1 MTAGLGHNNGPTLE
15 GGYTWRKHAW
25 GKARA
30 SLLPKLPLEVVR
42 LRVKRA
48 QALGLPYKTYAGI
61 RAATGHDLVGFL
73 FSTNALGAVRPGA
86 AVPVAVSEKL
96 VGLEQATRVA
106 LVHKGIDVSRV
117 DGLDRFEDAP
127 APHLSWS
134 MMRDRMKAIAV
145 SAGHPADRW
154 LLVGETM
161 FERDWSAA
169 AQTAGFLRGADYF
182 DSSPVAG
189 G

>member
-1 MTAGLGHNNGPTLE
+1 MIAGLGHNNGPSME
-15 GGYTWRKHAW
+15 PGQTWRTHAW

-30 SLLPKLPLEVVR
+30 ALLPKLPIEVVR

-61 RAATGHDLVGFL
+61 RAASGHDLVGFL
-73 FSTNALGAVRPGA
+73 FSTNALGMASPRA
-86 AVPVAVSEKL
+86 AMPEVVSDKL
-96 VGLEQATRVA
+96 ATLEQATRVA

-117 DGLDRFEDAP
+117 DGLDMQVDAP
-127 APHLSWS
+127 APNLSWA

-161 FERDWSAA
+161 FEQDWAAA
-169 AQTAGFLRGADYF
+169 AQTAGYLRGADYF
-182 DSSPVAG
+182 APAASG
-189 G
+189 